1 MNSVISAIAQGLVAT
16 GALVLIWALIPV
28 QRLMVQL
35 PPGSARNR
43 WYVMT
48 ALILLF
54 LFGYLSYAGVFWYSH
69 DKPIELIVPAV
80 FFLGACFVWLS
91 ANLSLQ
97 TTMDMIH
104 ITRLEREII
113 TDSLTGVFN
122 RRYLDCRLNEEVL
135 SARRYKQP
143 LSVMLLDIDHFKQIN
158 DKYGHQTGDQVLI
171 ALGKSTMEVLR
182 ETDVLTRYGGEE
194 FLIIA
199 PHTPLAG
206 AIKLAERVRQR
217 IETHDFGL
225 PKAPDAAHNPKV
237 TVSIGIAV
245 FGADVEDSENLVRV
259 ADENLYHAKQ
269 DGRNRVVADTPGG
282 EESRASNK
290 AA

>member
-1 MNSVISAIAQGLVAT
+1 
-16 GALVLIWALIPV
+16 
-28 QRLMVQL
+28 MV
-35 PPGSARNR
+35 
-43 WYVMT
+43 
-48 ALILLF
+48 
-54 LFGYLSYAGVFWYSH
+54 
-69 DKPIELIVPAV
+69 
-80 FFLGACFVWLS
+80 
-91 ANLSLQ
+91 
-97 TTMDMIH
+97 
-104 ITRLEREII
+104 
-113 TDSLTGVFN
+113 
-122 RRYLDCRLNEEVL
+122 
-135 SARRYKQP
+135 
-143 LSVMLLDIDHFKQIN
+143 
-158 DKYGHQTGDQVLI
+158 
-171 ALGKSTMEVLR
+171 
-182 ETDVLTRYGGEE
+182 TRYGGEE
-194 FLIIA
+194 FLIMA

-206 AIKLAERVRQR
+206 AIKLVERVRQR